1 MTIQRQYSLPNFRLV
16 LEGFPEDPAA
26 AAQGL
31 APVMS
36 NLVNV
41 ECYVAGLEQ
50 PLSGGMDFL
59 NSLVMAVSKYAQAFL
74 SGVPSSEADTNATGG
89 VRLEKI
95 APDRHRLVVKPADTH
110 SASAG
115 ALMQVELTTPQLFD
129 LVEAVDQFLADAGTL
144 PQMRL
149 QLQPVSRK
157 YSRHQ
162 HTSAGKVVPLAVGV
176 SGFAVAAI
184 AFFWMPMPEIKR
196 PTEAVPQNSSSKT
209 ESPPPETPGGAGKPN
224 DGTSPP
230 PQAQTAADLETL
242 LASVPEITDATEL
255 EALKQKLFTEIGQ
268 AWKTQPTFGEDL
280 VYQVGLGQDG
290 AILGYKPQSEAAR
303 VSLDQTPL
311 KQLLYIPPG
320 GGTVKAESIGLF
332 RVVFTPK
339 GSLEV
344 SPWKGYAAKPSPP
357 PEITDAAV
365 LENLLWKVRDKLTQN
380 WKPTASFPRE
390 LVYRV
395 KVTADG
401 TLVDY
406 EAQNQPGYDYVGDTP
421 LRTLHQPSAA
431 VTDNNGAVVQVPVA
445 EYRVVF
451 TPRGVVEI
459 SPWKGF

>member
-50 PLSGGMDFL
+50 PLRGGMDFL

-74 SGVPSSEADTNATGG
+74 SGVPSAELDINATGG
-89 VRLEKI
+89 VSLEKI
-95 APDRHRLVVKPADTH
+95 APDRHRLVVKPTDENTGT
-110 SASAG
+110 AG

-157 YSRHQ
+157 HSRHQ
-162 HTSAGKVVPLAVGV
+162 QTTAVKVVPMAVGV

-184 AFFWMPMPEIKR
+184 AFFWMPLPEIKR
-196 PTEAVPQNSSSKT
+196 PTEPVPQNTSSKT
-209 ESPPPETPGGAGKPN
+209 ESPPPQATGGGDKPN
-224 DGTSPP
+224 VGTSPS
-230 PQAQTAADLETL
+230 PQPATAAELETL

-255 EALKQKLFTEIGQ
+255 EALKQRLFTEISQ
-268 AWKTQPTFGEDL
+268 AWKTNPKFGEDL
-280 VYQVGLGQDG
+280 VYQVGLGKDG
-290 AILGYKPQSEAAR
+290 AILGYKPQSDAAR
-303 VSLDQTPL
+303 DSIDQTPL
-311 KQLLYIPPG
+311 QQLLYIPTG
-320 GGTVKAESIGLF
+320 GGTVKPESLGLF
-332 RVVFTPK
+332 RVVFTPS

-357 PEITDAAV
+357 PEITDSAV
-365 LENLLWKVRDKLTQN
+365 LENLLWQVRDKLTKN
-380 WKPTASFPRE
+380 GKPNTRFPRE
-390 LVYRV
+390 LIYRV
-395 KVTADG
+395 KVTEQGAI
-401 TLVDY
+401 VDY
-406 EAQNQPGYDYVGDTP
+406 EAQNQPAYDYVGDTP
-421 LRTLHQPSAA
+421 LRSLHQPSAA
-431 VTDNNGAVVQVPVA
+431 VTETNGTVVQVPVA